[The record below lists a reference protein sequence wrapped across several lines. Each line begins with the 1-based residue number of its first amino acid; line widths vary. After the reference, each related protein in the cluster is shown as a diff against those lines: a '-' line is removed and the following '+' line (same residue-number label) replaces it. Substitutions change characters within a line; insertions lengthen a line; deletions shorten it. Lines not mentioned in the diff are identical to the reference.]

1 LDRFIAS
8 PWNEKVQDYFGAAKF
23 VYVEH
28 PRTPDFESMKVD
40 VNRIGLK
47 DVSVMA

>member
-8 PWNEKVQDYFGAAKF
+8 PWNEKVQDYFNTAKF

-40 VNRIGLK
+40 VSKI
-47 DVSVMA
+47 